1 MVPYGMVLYVMNSSP
16 RQQHKVTRR
25 TPWIIAAMGCLALLS
40 AVVTTA
46 EAARPVRVYEVA
58 VKGPESVAQVQDA
71 MRLVLV
77 RATGRRNAG
86 SDPVF
91 GNLIADAPRFVQGR
105 RPISGG
111 TQLVFDGP
119 AIEREITAAGR
130 GVWPT
135 QRPFTLVVL
144 NPPLSGTAADN
155 ARRTLEQLA
164 ETRGL
169 PLSLVPISL
178 TDANGA
184 ELSREALLQSAQR
197 LGADA
202 VLVGRGDSAALNG
215 QWQWTLQSSFASESF
230 TGGLDAGV
238 NGAVDALARATEDT
252 VSLAEVDAV
261 IEVEGVASLA
271 DYASVTR
278 LLGEVPG
285 VRKASLEEASASG
298 AIFRVQ
304 IRGGADGLDRVLSN
318 SGRLVKSAA
327 GSPGRL
333 LYQYR
338 P

>member
-1 MVPYGMVLYVMNSSP
+1 
-16 RQQHKVTRR
+16 
-25 TPWIIAAMGCLALLS
+25 
-40 AVVTTA
+40 
-46 EAARPVRVYEVA
+46 
-58 VKGPESVAQVQDA
+58 
-71 MRLVLV
+71 
-77 RATGRRNAG
+77 
-86 SDPVF
+86 
-91 GNLIADAPRFVQGR
+91 
-105 RPISGG
+105 
-111 TQLVFDGP
+111 
-119 AIEREITAAGR
+119 
-130 GVWPT
+130 
-135 QRPFTLVVL
+135 
-144 NPPLSGTAADN
+144 
-155 ARRTLEQLA
+155 
-164 ETRGL
+164 
-169 PLSLVPISL
+169 
-178 TDANGA
+178 
-184 ELSREALLQSAQR
+184 
-197 LGADA
+197 
-202 VLVGRGDSAALNG
+202 
-215 QWQWTLQSSFASESF
+215 
-230 TGGLDAGV
+230 LDAGV

>member
-1 MVPYGMVLYVMNSSP
+1 
-16 RQQHKVTRR
+16 
-25 TPWIIAAMGCLALLS
+25 MGWLALLT
-40 AVVTTA
+40 AVVPA
-46 EAARPVRVYEVA
+46 AHAARPVRVYEVA

-91 GNLIADAPRFVQGR
+91 GNLIAEAPRFVQGR
-105 RPISGG
+105 RPLSGG
-111 TQLVFDGP
+111 STQLVFDGP

-135 QRPFTLVVL
+135 QRPFTLIVL
-144 NPPLSGTAADN
+144 NPPLTGGAADT
-155 ARRTLEQLA
+155 ARRTLEQVA
-164 ETRGL
+164 EARGL
-169 PLSLVPISL
+169 PISLVPISL

-184 ELSREALLQSAQR
+184 ELSREALLQAAQR
-197 LGADA
+197 LGGDA
-202 VLVGRGDSAALNG
+202 VLIGRGDNAAVNG

-230 TGGLDAGV
+230 TGGFDAGV
-238 NGAVDALARATEDT
+238 NGAVDTLTRATEET
-252 VSLAEVDAV
+252 VSLPEVDAM

-285 VRKASLEEASASG
+285 VRKASLEEAGGSG
-298 AIFRVQ
+298 ATFRVQ
-304 IRGGADGLDRVLSN
+304 IRGGADGLDRALAN
-318 SGRLVKSAA
+318 SGRFVKSGGAA
-327 GSPGRL
+327 SGSRL